1 MGGASGAST
10 GTSGASTGTSGA
22 SAGTAGTGTTGGS
35 GGSGTTI
42 KPATG
47 TQLSGASAYTV
58 LSAADAPAG
67 AAAPAKYASL
77 CSACHQAS
85 GEGFRSLAPE
95 IRHVPADYAKWVVRN
110 GRTGTSMLPFP
121 ATDPKPENAL
131 SDAELTEI
139 VTWLESLPKPAT
151 GQVLYQDFCGNCH
164 GPTMPSGGAVPYKVS
179 GLPNMAVAATVR
191 AGVGADPAVRNG
203 YMPKFDVTALTDA
216 ELGLIQ
222 TFIGSL

>member
-1 MGGASGAST
+1 MGGTSGATT
-10 GTSGASTGTSGA
+10 GTSGATT
-22 SAGTAGTGTTGGS
+22 GTAGTGTTGGS
-35 GGSGTTI
+35 GGSGGSGTTI
-42 KPATG
+42 KPPTG
-47 TQLSGASAYTV
+47 TQLNGASAYTIFTTT
-58 LSAADAPAG
+58 DAPAG

-77 CSACHQAS
+77 CSACHQAG

-95 IRHVPADYAKWVVRN
+95 IRHVPADYAKWVIRN

-139 VTWLESLPKPAT
+139 VTWLESLPKPTT
-151 GQVLYQDFCGNCH
+151 GQLLYQDFCGNCH

-203 YMPKFDVTALTDA
+203 YMPKFDATVLTDA